1 MSESTLEQ
9 TSARPMASDRSGN
22 SARPADGLEFL
33 QGGGETGRLIRAK
46 DWITSPLS
54 SPDAWPQSLR
64 TSVSTCLSCSFPIL
78 LWWGPDLVKIY
89 NDAYAS
95 VIGGKHPFAL
105 GAKGKDVWP
114 EIWDIIEPMLASA
127 MGGQATP
134 ADDLLLMLERNGYP
148 EECYFSFSY
157 SPIRDESG
165 GVGGVF
171 CPVIETTNNVVGR
184 RRLEQLRRLADETS
198 DLHSVQDVLTA
209 AADCLAHATPD
220 FPFAALYATPD
231 GAEGPA
237 KLVATTNI
245 PRVDLDGFD
254 WPFEAARQSPV
265 TVALDGPNWISTSEA
280 FARPQHAV
288 LQPLSH
294 SAGFIV
300 LGVTPHRPIEEMRQ
314 AARLVADQISS
325 RIAGALATEA
335 DRARLSAV
343 AERDRA
349 TATMLTAVNEAL
361 AANEARLRRNL
372 QQMPGYA
379 AILSGPDHVFQYVN
393 DAYVKISG
401 PRDFIGHTV
410 REVFPELVGQGF
422 YELLDRTYA
431 TGETFIA
438 NAMPILLAGEDEQ
451 RFIDLL
457 YQPTRDERGAVGGIF
472 VGGYDVTELVRS
484 EAALRASE
492 QAMRDLNS
500 HLEARVAQEVQEKER
515 ALSRLVQAQRM
526 EALGQLAGGIA
537 HDFNNVLHAV
547 AGGLNLILRKAADP
561 EEVRKLANMAIGASE
576 RGAAI
581 TGRLLSFARRGE
593 LQPSAIAPRP
603 LLEGLREILAPT
615 LGAGIAINLEVADDA
630 PLLLADKAQLETVLI
645 NLAINARDA
654 MPAGGEL
661 TIRAVAD
668 MAHKGESESAGLR
681 PGSYLRIELR
691 DDGAGMDQATLK
703 RASEPFFT
711 TKPSGQGTGLG
722 LAMARGFA
730 EQSGGAFSISS
741 KIGRGTTVTLWFPEA
756 DEANGTAL
764 TAKAEPAPGALH
776 GRALVVDDDPMVRD
790 ILTQQ
795 LQAVGFQTVA
805 ASDGLDALSKI
816 DAGLLVEVL
825 VTDYSMPGMNGLAL
839 IEEVRRRKPR
849 LPAVLLTGFADGA
862 MRAKFEEENA
872 EGSITALLRK
882 PVDEHE
888 LAGRLAAVLLSSP
901 EGAS

>member
-1 MSESTLEQ
+1 MSEPTFEQ
-9 TSARPMASDRSGN
+9 ISAQDMAPDSSGLG
-22 SARPADGLEFL
+22 ARHSEGLEFL
-33 QGGGETGRLIRAK
+33 QGGGEAGRLIRAK
-46 DWITSPLS
+46 DWSTSPLS
-54 SPDAWPQSLR
+54 SPGAWPQSLR
-64 TSVSTCLSCSFPIL
+64 TSVSTCLNCSFPIL

-95 VIGGKHPFAL
+95 ILGAKHPFAM

-114 EIWDIIEPMLASA
+114 EIWDIIEPMLANA

-134 ADDLLLMLERNGYP
+134 ADDLLLMLKRNGYP

-171 CPVIETTNNVVGR
+171 CPVIETTDKVLDR
-184 RRLEQLRRLADETS
+184 RRLDHLRRLADDTS
-198 DLHSVQDVLTA
+198 DLHSVQEVLSA
-209 AADCLAHATPD
+209 AADSLMFATAD

-231 GAEGPA
+231 GGEGPA
-237 KLVATTNI
+237 KLVSTTNV

-254 WPFEAARQSPV
+254 WPFEAALQSPV
-265 TVALDGPNWISTSEA
+265 NVALDGSNWVSSLEA
-280 FARPQHAV
+280 FARPQQAV
-288 LQPLSH
+288 VQSLGH

-300 LGVTPHRPIEEMRQ
+300 LGVTPHRPIEEMRK

-325 RIAGALATEA
+325 RIAGSLATEA

-343 AERDRA
+343 AEKDRA

-361 AANEARLRRNL
+361 ANNEARLRRNL

-401 PRDFIGHTV
+401 PRDFIGRTV

-438 NAMPILLAGEDEQ
+438 NAMPVLFAGEDEQ
-451 RFIDLL
+451 RFVDLL
-457 YQPTRDERGAVGGIF
+457 YQPTMDEHGAVGGIF
-472 VGGYDVTELVRS
+472 VGGYDVSEQVRS
-484 EAALRASE
+484 AASL
-492 QAMRDLNS
+492 RDLNS
-500 HLEARVAQEVQEKER
+500 HLEARVAKEVQEKER
-515 ALSRLVQAQRM
+515 VQSRLLQAQRM

-537 HDFNNVLHAV
+537 HDFNNVLQAV
-547 AGGLNLILRKAADP
+547 AGGLSLILKRAAEP
-561 EEVRKLANMAIGASE
+561 EEVRKLANMAIGASD

-593 LQPSAIAPRP
+593 LQPSAIAPQS
-603 LLEGLREILAPT
+603 LLEGLREILVPT
-615 LGAGIAINLEVADDA
+615 LGAGIAIKLDVADDA
-630 PLLLADKAQLETVLI
+630 PLLVADKAQLETVLI
-645 NLAINARDA
+645 NLAVNARDA

-668 MAHKGESESAGLR
+668 TAHKGEGKSAGLR
-681 PGSYLRIELR
+681 PGSYLRLELR

-730 EQSGGAFSISS
+730 EQSGGAFSILSE
-741 KIGRGTTVTLWFPEA
+741 IGLGTTVTLWFPEA
-756 DEANGTAL
+756 DEATGADRP
-764 TAKAEPAPGALH
+764 AKAEPAPGPLQ
-776 GRALVVDDDPMVRD
+776 GRALVVDDDPMVRE

-816 DAGLLVEVL
+816 DAGLIVEVL
-825 VTDYSMPGMNGLAL
+825 VTDYSMPGMNGVAL

-849 LPAVLLTGFADGA
+849 LPAVLLTGFADSA

-872 EGSITALLRK
+872 EASITALLRK

-901 EGAS
+901 EGTS